1 MKILVRA
8 SAVFVAG
15 VFVASNALAATM
27 YVHDSSGNLGT
38 VDTDSGAV
46 SLIGNMGSV
55 MTDIAFDPTG
65 NLYGVTF
72 SGLYSID
79 ATSGSS
85 SFIGN
90 HGVSGANALVF
101 GSDGTLYSAGFST
114 TGLYSLDVGSAANTL
129 LGDMGYSSAGDLAFV
144 GSDFY
149 LSATNGSLVSVDLGD
164 PASSSVVGSFG
175 VANVFGIATD
185 ETDAMFAVA
194 GTDIYSVDP
203 STGLAS
209 GGISFAGQGL
219 GQAYGQSFFAESGAN
234 PDDDPADTPE
244 VPLPASALMLLSGL
258 AGLCIRKR
266 LG

>member
-72 SGLYSID
+72 TGLYSID

-85 SFIGN
+85 SFIDN

-101 GSDGTLYSAGFST
+101 GTDGTLYSAGFST
-114 TGLYSLDVGSAANTL
+114 TNLYSLDVGSAVNTL
-129 LGDMGYSSAGDLAFV
+129 LGNMGYSSSGDLSFV

-149 LSATNGSLVSVDLGD
+149 LSSVSGELVNVDLSD
-164 PASSSVVGSFG
+164 PTNSSAVGSFG

-185 ETDAMFAVA
+185 ENSSLYAVA
-194 GTDIYSVDP
+194 GTSIYSVDP
-203 STGLAS
+203 MTGAATN
-209 GGISFAGQGL
+209 GVSFAGQGL
-219 GQAYGQSFFAESGAN
+219 GTAYGQSFFAEAGAD
-234 PDDDPADTPE
+234 PDDDPTSPSE
-244 VPLPASALMLLSGL
+244 VPLPASALLLLSGL
-258 AGLCIRKR
+258 AGLFIRRKI
-266 LG
+266 G